1 VGMLEWS
8 DRGCGGSFLRT
19 GNLIR
24 TFKHVQSVERKI
36 SFRMTNS
43 LKALLAYVTAC
54 CHAPEWMTARE
65 DTSKQRSATGDR

>member
-8 DRGCGGSFLRT
+8 ERGCGGSFLRT

-43 LKALLAYVTAC
+43 LKPSLASDSTLS
-54 CHAPEWMTARE
+54 HR
-65 DTSKQRSATGDR
+65 GN